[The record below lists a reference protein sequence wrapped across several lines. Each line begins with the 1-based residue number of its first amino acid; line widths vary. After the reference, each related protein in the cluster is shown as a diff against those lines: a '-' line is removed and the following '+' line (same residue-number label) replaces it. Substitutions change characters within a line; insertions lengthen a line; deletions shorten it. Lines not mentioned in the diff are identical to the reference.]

1 MSLPKVKQGSPH
13 VPGKS
18 PESSDEAKGSERK
31 KDRREGDDLSR
42 RTRTVIRMR
51 ASSWGGLRSRR
62 AKEKLSSRER
72 TGGGLSCVLGVTRS
86 ESTNGPR
93 TS

>member
-18 PESSDEAKGSERK
+18 PESSDEARESERK

-42 RTRTVIRMR
+42 RTRSVIRMR
-51 ASSWGGLRSRR
+51 ASSWGGSEVEEG
-62 AKEKLSSRER
+62 KE
-72 TGGGLSCVLGVTRS
+72 
-86 ESTNGPR
+86 N
-93 TS
+93 